1 MYLESWS
8 PAGINSKLIHV
19 TLGSQETDFEKRSSV
34 QNAYQGVLLEIDLS
48 GNEESRARLKGYCKA
63 VQPRHRL
70 IIHRALQLGWPSTVV
85 PNLGKRPSLHQP
97 IFLSFLKR

>member
-19 TLGSQETDFEKRSSV
+19 TLGSLETDFETKSSV
-34 QNAYQGVLLEIDLS
+34 QNAYQGVLLEIDMS
-48 GNEESRARLKGYCKA
+48 GNKESRARLKGYCKA
-63 VQPRHRL
+63 VQPRYQL
-70 IIHRALQLGWPSTVV
+70 IIHRALQLEWPSTVV
-85 PNLGKRPSLHQP
+85 PNLSREPSLHHP